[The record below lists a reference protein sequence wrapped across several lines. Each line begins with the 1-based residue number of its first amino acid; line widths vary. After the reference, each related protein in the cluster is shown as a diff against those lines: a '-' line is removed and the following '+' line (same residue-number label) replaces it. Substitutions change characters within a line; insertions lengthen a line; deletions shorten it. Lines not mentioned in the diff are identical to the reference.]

1 MRARRTLIL
10 LVMLLVGSLA
20 PAVSRAADS
29 PDGTPRWFSQI
40 GHTLGYSFGIFWDQH
55 GGLPVFGYPLSEVF
69 IEDGRPV
76 QYFER
81 ARFEWHGEDALVL
94 VGHLG
99 RWAAEGDTG
108 QPAFAP
114 IADPAQAERA
124 YFAETGHTL
133 AGSFSQFWQTHGG
146 LSAFGLPLS
155 EEFEESNPQDGQ
167 TYTVQY
173 FERARFELHP
183 ELPSGDQ
190 VQLGQLG
197 RQYLE
202 TVHPA
207 PDWALASVSP
217 TTSPWDGVRPTHIR
231 IPRVNLDT
239 DIVEGGFSLSGWDV
253 PRYTA
258 VHYWPIAGIPGT
270 RGNIVIAGHVGY
282 RDTIFN
288 QLPDVAVG
296 DEIVLSIGQNERRYT
311 ITTIWTVLPTDS
323 WTMAP
328 TSDETLTLITCIPI
342 NVYNHRLIVRAV
354 PVAT

>member
-1 MRARRTLIL
+1 MRARRMCILIL
-10 LVMLLVGSLA
+10 LLMGFLV
-20 PAVSRAADS
+20 PVPSRAADTAL
-29 PDGTPRWFSQI
+29 GTPRWFSQT
-40 GHTLGYSFGIFWDQH
+40 GHTLAYSFGMFWEQH
-55 GGLPVFGYPLSEVF
+55 GGLAIFGYPLSEVF

-99 RWAAEGDTG
+99 RWATQAGIG

-114 IADPAQAERA
+114 VADPTQTNQT
-124 YFAETGHTL
+124 YFGETGHTL
-133 AGSFSQFWQTHGG
+133 GGSFQQFWQAQGG
-146 LSAFGLPLS
+146 LSVFGLPLS
-155 EEFEESNPQDGQ
+155 EEFGETNQQDGQ
-167 TYTVQY
+167 AYTVQY
-173 FERARFELHP
+173 FERARFEWHP
-183 ELPSGDQ
+183 ELPSGQQ

-202 TVHPA
+202 MVHPA
-207 PDWALASVSP
+207 PEWALASVSP
-217 TTSPWDGVRPTHIR
+217 TTNAWDGVRPTHIR

-258 VHYWPIAGIPGT
+258 VHYWPVAGVPGT

-282 RDTIFN
+282 RGTIFN
-288 QLPDVAVG
+288 QLPEVAVG
-296 DEIVLSIGQNERRYT
+296 DEIVLSIGQNERRYQ
-311 ITTIWTVLPTDS
+311 ITATWTVLPTDS

-328 TSDETLTLITCIPI
+328 TPDETLTLITCIPI

-354 PVAT
+354 PVAS